1 MSSSFRSRMR
11 VRTISWLIASQMIL
25 IHSLAAQEVAF
36 VPQGNVS
43 AEWATNRNLA
53 VPASPNSEFYSA
65 TVGGDLI
72 RRTPVSNLDFR
83 PLLTVQHDS
92 QITTLDNFEA
102 LVNLVGDYRT
112 LRSESSLIAEYH
124 REDAYNSQYG
134 IAAFNPLNPNAP
146 DTAGTGVVVTGI
158 TRTTYEVAPEFSY
171 DFTQRLSV
179 TGSADLMAVRY
190 STDVPYE
197 LVSYNSPRVDL
208 ALAWALNPTTRV
220 ALGPYYVY
228 YNPIN
233 DSEGAVKTTTYGVSL
248 DFRSKFSAVSQSRI
262 TVSVERDS
270 GPAAFGAPSFSH
282 TLWSFGW
289 VGVHKFLTSNIQY
302 SIGRF
307 LQPDSAGGRAES
319 DQFRVQYN
327 KLLTQRLSVNAAVRL
342 TRNTDVGSVI
352 AANNDTRDRA
362 NAQLAVAYLL
372 TPEWS
377 VSGGYRYAYLKDASA
392 PNSANSNAVFLTLG
406 YHGLQPPRD

>member
-1 MSSSFRSRMR
+1 MR
-11 VRTISWLIASQMIL
+11 VPAISWLIASQMVV

-53 VPASPNSEFYSA
+53 VPPSPNSEFYRA

-72 RRTPVSNLDFR
+72 RRTLVSDLDFR
-83 PLLTVQHDS
+83 PLLTVQHDP
-92 QITTLDNFEA
+92 QITTLDTLEA
-102 LVNLVGDYRT
+102 LVDLAGNYRT
-112 LRSESSLIAEYH
+112 LRSESSLVAEYH

-134 IAAFNPLNPNAP
+134 VAAFNPLNPNAP
-146 DTAGTGVVVTGI
+146 DTAGTATIVTGN
-158 TRTTYEVAPEFSY
+158 TKTTYQVSPEFDY
-171 DFTQRLSV
+171 DFTQRLAV
-179 TGSADLMAVRY
+179 IGSADLIAVRY
-190 STDVPYE
+190 STDLPGN

-220 ALGPYYVY
+220 TLGPYYVY

-233 DSEGAVKTTTYGVSL
+233 DTEGAIKTTAYGVSL
-248 DFRSKFSAVSQSRI
+248 DLIKKLSAVSQSKLD
-262 TVSVERDS
+262 VSVERDS
-270 GPAAFGAPSFSH
+270 GPAAFGQPSFSH
-282 TLWSFGW
+282 ILWSAGW
-289 VGVHKFLTSNIQY
+289 VGYHKFLTSNIQY

-319 DQFRVQYN
+319 DQIRVQYN
-327 KLLTQRLSVNAAVRL
+327 KFLTQRWSLNAAARL
-342 TRNTDVGSVI
+342 TRNTEVGSVI
-352 AANNDTRDRA
+352 AASNDRRDRA

-392 PNSANSNAVFLTLG
+392 TTSANSNAVFLTVG